1 MAYHAGENA
10 GVLLIRARQALGMTQ
25 EEFGTALGVSKR
37 TAQRWDASQAF
48 PSPQELH
55 KLARLIYP
63 TDRSLAAQIAK
74 ETGETLESLGI
85 AAAVPPPAPPP
96 RALPPT
102 HLMVESVVCAAA
114 EALETK
120 PAAARDALRA
130 AFGRARAMG
139 LTVDEIDD
147 ALSPKAA
154 RVAEATEA
162 ASVKRRTR
170 S

>member
-1 MAYHAGENA
+1 MGYYLGENVR
-10 GVLLIRARQALGMTQ
+10 GLLTRSRQALGMTQ
-25 EEFGTALGVSKR
+25 EQFGTTLGASKR
-37 TAQRWDASQAF
+37 TAQRWDAGQAA
-48 PSPQELH
+48 PLPEDLH
-55 KLARLIYP
+55 KLARLVCPI
-63 TDRSLAAQIAK
+63 DRSLAAQIAK

-85 AAAVPPPAPPP
+85 VAAAPPP

-114 EALETK
+114 EALETR
-120 PAAARDALRA
+120 PPAARDALRA

-154 RVAEATEA
+154 RGAEAAEG
-162 ASVKRRTR
+162 ASVKRRKR
-170 S
+170 P